1 MSREN
6 DFFDDANT
14 DVDVPTYSRD
24 PYAMTGRARPQRIEP
39 KRPEPKKPEPV
50 VEEPVLNEAT
60 KTEPS
65 VAKPATAVP
74 ASAATTAPAT
84 RVMDKSVADEPA
96 TEAPVAEKPVRDK
109 RGTLSFG
116 LLLLRLVVGG
126 LLLVHG
132 LQILFA
138 FGGHA
143 GLNTF
148 ESQLSDHSHADL
160 LAVGISVAEVVAG
173 GLLILGLLTPLG
185 AVLGAVAAGFLA
197 LHHLRAWEGGYFPA
211 TLDTEVQMWAILA
224 AMSMVILYTGPG
236 RAALDRPRGWATR
249 PLASAW
255 LFAIIAV
262 AGLAGLWFLTA

>member
-39 KRPEPKKPEPV
+39 KKAEPAEPVVTEKPVAARPVSKRVEEPV
-50 VEEPVLNEAT
+50 VEDKRVEPV
-60 KTEPS
+60 TEP
-65 VAKPATAVP
+65 
-74 ASAATTAPAT
+74 APA
-84 RVMDKSVADEPA
+84 EPA
-96 TEAPVAEKPVRDK
+96 TEQPVVEKPVRDK

-116 LLLLRLVVGG
+116 LLLLRLLVGG

-185 AVLGAVAAGFLA
+185 AALGAVAAGFLA

-211 TLDTEVQMWAILA
+211 TLDTEVQMWALLA
-224 AMSMVILYTGPG
+224 AMSMVILFTGPG

>member
-39 KRPEPKKPEPV
+39 KKAEPAEPVVTEKPVAARPVSKRVEEPV
-50 VEEPVLNEAT
+50 VEDKRVEPV
-60 KTEPS
+60 TEP
-65 VAKPATAVP
+65 
-74 ASAATTAPAT
+74 APA
-84 RVMDKSVADEPA
+84 EPA
-96 TEAPVAEKPVRDK
+96 TEQPVVEKPVRDK

-185 AVLGAVAAGFLA
+185 AALGAVAAGFLA

-224 AMSMVILYTGPG
+224 AMSMVILFTGPG

>member
-6 DFFDDANT
+6 DFFDDTNT
-14 DVDVPTYSRD
+14 DVDVPTYFRD

-39 KRPEPKKPEPV
+39 KKAEPAEPVVTEKPVAARPVSKRVEEPV
-50 VEEPVLNEAT
+50 VEDKRVEPV
-60 KTEPS
+60 TEP
-65 VAKPATAVP
+65 
-74 ASAATTAPAT
+74 APA
-84 RVMDKSVADEPA
+84 EPA
-96 TEAPVAEKPVRDK
+96 TEQPVVEKPVRDK

-160 LAVGISVAEVVAG
+160 MAVGISVAEVVAG

-185 AVLGAVAAGFLA
+185 AALGAVAAGFLA

-211 TLDTEVQMWAILA
+211 TLDTEVQMWALLA
-224 AMSMVILYTGPG
+224 AMSMVILFTGPG